1 MILTKI
7 PQEKLN
13 TISFFKN
20 SFFKCLLID
29 LATLGLGCCSWAS
42 LVAVSGDYSPAAA
55 RGLFTAVASLTV
67 EHKLWGLWASV
78 IVARFPT
85 LLAKICPPKQKNPE
99 EGSSEPFHN
108 HLDKEDLTN
117 IPSKFTKPPCIRIS
131 SNQFYTQHMLNQA

>member
-20 SFFKCLLID
+20 SFLKCLLID

-78 IVARFPT
+78 IVARGLQSTGSVVVVHGLSCPAARGI
-85 LLAKICPPKQKNPE
+85 LLDQKSNRCPLHCKAD
-99 EGSSEPFHN
+99 S
-108 HLDKEDLTN
+108 
-117 IPSKFTKPPCIRIS
+117 
-131 SNQFYTQHMLNQA
+131 